1 MTKRSLVALFV
12 AAVSCAA
19 SAQEYAHE
27 QFAYQE
33 PLYVPRWST
42 PYLPQDTMP
51 EACRNPD
58 VEAYIRD
65 WEAVASTFA
74 RSGRTIRSRRTSSSA
89 RASTTRETSS
99 R

>member
-12 AAVSCAA
+12 AAVSCAV
-19 SAQEYAHE
+19 SAQEYGHE

-51 EACRNPD
+51 EACRNPE

-65 WEAVASTFA
+65 WEAGRIDFLTIRPWATF
-74 RSGRTIRSRRTSSSA
+74 GRTSPTLPL
-89 RASTTRETSS
+89 
-99 R
+99 